1 MRTKIVSLKDIEK
14 ILFDEPEK
22 HSDFYLIE
30 LVMKRYFYLNNG
42 NTIDNIIKE
51 DVN

>member
-1 MRTKIVSLKDIEK
+1 MGIER

-30 LVMKRYFYLNNG
+30 LVMKRFNLLEFGYNV
-42 NTIDNIIKE
+42 DKDIKE
-51 DVN
+51 DVR